1 MRPTR
6 FGERRVAVD
15 EGYRRVGADFPGM
28 GEHWVNVAALLR
40 NTVDPAKPAI
50 LTYATIAGRP
60 TLLGAGFVVVT
71 HADSTP
77 REIPG
82 WPAEW
87 HEHSG
92 LLADESA
99 ALGGKTRTDS
109 VNARL
114 GDARVD
120 DSSPIP
126 AGAFAADNWSLP
138 FLRAGIPSPEIV
150 DADAG
155 RAMSLT
161 VGGDEFLRDALTDA
175 ELRTPHNA
183 AAVDSTIARRAFARF
198 GAFLARKSMSR
209 RFETC
214 GSSLA
219 SSLERTVGPGVR
231 EIVVA
236 SHRERHPESHP

>member
-1 MRPTR
+1 
-6 FGERRVAVD
+6 
-15 EGYRRVGADFPGM
+15 M

-50 LTYATIAGRP
+50 LTYATIEGDP

-71 HADSTP
+71 HGDSAP
-77 REIPG
+77 REAPG

-99 ALGGKTRTDS
+99 ALAGQIADRFVD
-109 VNARL
+109 ARL

-120 DSSPIP
+120 EARQSGRRSSR
-126 AGAFAADNWSLP
+126 ADNWSLP
-138 FLRAGIPSPEIV
+138 FLRAGSRVPRDV

-155 RAMSLT
+155 RAMALT

-183 AAVDSTIARRAFARF
+183 AVVDSTIGGGAFAGNTEPGQQPDVATLRNVWI
-198 GAFLARKSMSR
+198 G
-209 RFETC
+209 
-214 GSSLA
+214 LA

-231 EIVVA
+231 EIVA
-236 SHRERHPESHP
+236 SI